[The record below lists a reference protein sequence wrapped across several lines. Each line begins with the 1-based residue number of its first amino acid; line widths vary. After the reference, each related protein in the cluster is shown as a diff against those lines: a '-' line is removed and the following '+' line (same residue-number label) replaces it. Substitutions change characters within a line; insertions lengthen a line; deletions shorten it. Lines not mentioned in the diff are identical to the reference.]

1 MSKNLTRKSL
11 AIGATI
17 ALASAAVV
25 SAPAQ
30 AAGEVVFEPQAG
42 TGYSTFTTLDFAL
55 IASLAPGQVAANIT
69 QLKYQIVGAAAG
81 DFEYTVGA
89 AVAAATTATSAA
101 TQVVS
106 AGATVGTAN
115 VLNIGLSAATQLAAT
130 STRSVTITAFID
142 SDNDSTLDAAEHQ
155 QARTV
160 TFVKPSEVTATTTFT
175 KPILG
180 GNTFTAT
187 VALSGDI
194 NARQAAAGVSVEF
207 FKAGVSIPDTDD
219 TQNSTGTVLTP
230 AQRTNPIVTSWDTTD
245 NVLKAVLYAEAD
257 VASADTN
264 YTAYSVT
271 AGTFS
276 AQALLAG
283 TASGSASVQ
292 TAAAATIDNISVAA
306 TASADAKSTTTGVR
320 DVSAGT
326 TTAGAATVRTA
337 KSVTVVATFLQADDS
352 VVANE
357 PVVLTT
363 TGSNITADTVTVNGT
378 EVDDAA
384 KTHNL
389 TTNASGKITLEVV
402 TSTSDAADTLTLSFA
417 LQGVTSSNYVITWN
431 DATYEVYNLLN
442 TLDADVALVA
452 GGSLSVDYFVADQWG
467 QGISGDYRLNV
478 TRSGNAGRTT
488 AASWNYTPVLNNG
501 RATFTIVD
509 NGAGASTTGDTV
521 AIAVEKAVVGGGY
534 ANQAITANLYDE
546 FVINYVA
553 TAPAAG
559 AVSAAATSTTP
570 ALETK
575 AVAAANLYFEQKA
588 APGYADVTHVYGT
601 VTKADGSALP
611 GAVVTL
617 TAAGLGFQPVVADG
631 SGTATELNKIF
642 TVGSLTVVADGSGR
656 YEALVYSN
664 TTGKKTVSVASHG
677 ATKTIDLTFAAADD
691 NAGTSLTV
699 DAPASVLPGSTVK
712 FTIKLVDKYGNP
724 VPATDTADA
733 NDAAADF
740 KVTYSGPGLIVGTLP
755 DALES
760 DGTAVVNI
768 LLGSNDSGTGTL
780 VASYDQAGDND
791 YADSTDLS
799 VTKSV
804 SVGAPEAVA
813 KIGSFSGRVAVRV
826 ENAKGSDVSVKVG
839 KKWYKFVAKNA
850 NYLWSIK
857 SRKGSSVAVSVYVD
871 GDLQNVQTITVK

>member
-11 AIGATI
+11 AIGATL

-89 AVAAATTATSAA
+89 AVAAAATATNAA
-101 TQVVS
+101 SQVVS
-106 AGATVGTAN
+106 AGAVVGTAN
-115 VLNIGLSAATQLAAT
+115 VLNIGLAAAAQANAATTT
-130 STRSVTITAFID
+130 SSVTITAFID
-142 SDNDSTLDAAEHQ
+142 SDNDNTVDAAEYQ

-207 FKAGVSIPDTDD
+207 FKAGVSIADTDD
-219 TQNSTGTVLTP
+219 NANSGAPVLTP

-257 VASADTN
+257 VANLDAN

-283 TASGSASVQ
+283 TASGSAAIQ

-320 DVSAGT
+320 DVSANT

-402 TSTSDAADTLTLSFA
+402 TSTSDATDTLTLSFA
-417 LQGVTSSNYVITWN
+417 LQGVISSNYVITWN

-442 TLDADVALVA
+442 TLDADVALLS
-452 GGSLSVDYFVADQWG
+452 GGSLSVDYLVADQWG
-467 QGISGDYRLNV
+467 QGISGDYRLNI
-478 TRSGNAGRTT
+478 TRAGNQGRTT
-488 AASWNYTPVLNNG
+488 AASWNYTPVLTNG

-509 NGAGASTTGDTV
+509 NGAGASSTGDTV
-521 AIAVEKAVVGGGY
+521 SIAVEKAVVGGGY
-534 ANQAITANLYDE
+534 AAQAITANLYDE

-559 AVSAAATSTTP
+559 AVSAAATVTTP

-617 TAAGLGFQPVVADG
+617 TAAGLGFQPVVANG
-631 SGTATELNKIF
+631 AGNAAELDKIF
-642 TVGSLTVVADGSGR
+642 TVGSLTVVANGAGQ

-691 NAGTSLTV
+691 NAGTSLTI
-699 DAPASVLPGSTVK
+699 DAPANVKPGSTVK
-712 FTIKLVDKYGNP
+712 LTVKLVDKYGNP

-740 KVTYSGPGLIVGTLP
+740 KVTYTGPGLIVGSLP

-760 DGTAVVNI
+760 DGTATVNV
-768 LLGSNDSGTGTL
+768 LLGSNDTGTISL
-780 VASYDQAGDND
+780 VASYDQDGDNN
-791 YADSTDLS
+791 YTDSTDLS
-799 VTKSV
+799 VTKTV
-804 SVGAPEAVA
+804 TVGAATEVV
-813 KIGSFSGRVAVRV
+813 IGSYSGRVAVRV
-826 ENAKGSDVSVKVG
+826 EGQQGARLSVKVG
-839 KKWYKFVAKNA
+839 NKWYVATVPSNR
-850 NYLWSIK
+850 YVWSVK
-857 SRKGSSVAVSVYVD
+857 SRKGAVVKVSAYLN
-871 GDLQNVQTITVK
+871 GDLENTSTITVK